1 MSGNPFGEFLALVLM
16 LHKEEGPF
24 SLEKV
29 REVTDFIIREGSGG
43 VYIHESYDPMYS
55 LLRVEEYPDL
65 FKKSVD
71 QDGTVIFSRSGDLKP
86 RLEFFFES
94 FAPGFS
100 RYWSALVNNYLDET
114 KTRKMTFMKII

>member
-1 MSGNPFGEFLALVLM
+1 
-16 LHKEEGPF
+16 
-24 SLEKV
+24 
-29 REVTDFIIREGSGG
+29 
-43 VYIHESYDPMYS
+43 MYS

-71 QDGTVIFSRSGDLKP
+71 QDGTVIFLRSGDLKP

-94 FAPGFS
+94 FASDFS

-114 KTRKMTFMKII
+114 KTRKMTFMKRI